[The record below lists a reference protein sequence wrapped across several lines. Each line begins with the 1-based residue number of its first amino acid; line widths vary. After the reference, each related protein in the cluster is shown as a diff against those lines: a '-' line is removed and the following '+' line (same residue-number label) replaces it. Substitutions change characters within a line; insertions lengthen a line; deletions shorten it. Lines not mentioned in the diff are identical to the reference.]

1 MKCGLIQFLFAF
13 PLVGGSPFQHAVF
26 QGNSHSGRETRSRN
40 KNWCAYVVHKN
51 VSCAVAGGSESS
63 VQPEVFPCPPE
74 TPNCAQQVIY
84 RTQFR
89 PMYKIAYKTVT
100 ELEWR
105 CCPGY
110 QGHDCW
116 EVKDVKLLQVERVPH
131 APSGHV
137 PAPRAPEQRSETQSN
152 HPWGQEGQFGGQAG
166 HKPAGVDGGSQSAQ
180 HLEEEVQKL
189 SQMVLDMQARMTDM
203 SSNLRLDF
211 QEDASKMLLTLLNN
225 HRPPATAR
233 GEETHT
239 VQVQDFSFGSETTQM
254 DEVMNKIGQVSDDL
268 ESKGNALDDLRGRV
282 DRHGEQI
289 HLLMEAAHD
298 QLSTAP
304 PGPPAGDADLR
315 AYLDERIGAL
325 REELTGGMD
334 IKLADMKNLC
344 DYKLMSV
351 QEQCEG
357 QETNYLGLAEL
368 MDSKETDLRNEIQ
381 DLKTK
386 LGDPGKENAR
396 LAENLEICLNSSGK
410 TEASCCLSVEEKMKK
425 HQAEAIRDLRET
437 LEDKLTSMED
447 TLTSLLVDT
456 SNHSSGGL
464 LTDEDLSQQSSQ
476 SCRTAINA
484 METRLKAQLN
494 GLGTI
499 EGKLLNFSASIE
511 NLHGELSHL
520 KGRAGKLED
529 SLSDVVEQR
538 PPFHNATRARL
549 GAEQEAEDLLELHRT
564 RHQELRNRLDELGR
578 RVKAEADLCRGQ
590 TEDVGR
596 EMAQMG
602 SRVGSVESL
611 CGRLEP
617 FSDSLHRIKEGLNK
631 HVTGLWTCVNRLNG
645 TVKAHAR
652 DIGGLRGT
660 CVGLQHGISDVAR
673 DLQALTSGDARKT
686 GLQAAVE
693 DAGPLQASSKTL
705 TGPAAP
711 QEASLPQPPV
721 METGEAGPP
730 GKMTSSK
737 LPRGTDGSMM
747 PVLGFAGAPAHPVK
761 PADALKP
768 GTLVVSAGANAH
780 RGPSRQTAPGVTPS
794 FSAGL
799 TLPPFPGRAGIVRF
813 NKVLVNDGGHYDA
826 HTGIFTAPT
835 DGRYLVT
842 AVLAAR
848 RGERLEAVLSVSD
861 RSVQR
866 LGPTGPAGPPAGGQ
880 CDCGGSASLSL
891 VLPLRRGDR
900 AGMVVTAGELAASA
914 SSEVLSSFSGVL
926 LHAGPSER

>member
-1 MKCGLIQFLFAF
+1 M
-13 PLVGGSPFQHAVF
+13 
-26 QGNSHSGRETRSRN
+26 
-40 KNWCAYVVHKN
+40 
-51 VSCAVAGGSESS
+51 
-63 VQPEVFPCPPE
+63 
-74 TPNCAQQVIY
+74 
-84 RTQFR
+84 
-89 PMYKIAYKTVT
+89 
-100 ELEWR
+100 
-105 CCPGY
+105 
-110 QGHDCW
+110 
-116 EVKDVKLLQVERVPH
+116 
-131 APSGHV
+131 
-137 PAPRAPEQRSETQSN
+137 QR
-152 HPWGQEGQFGGQAG
+152 
-166 HKPAGVDGGSQSAQ
+166 
-180 HLEEEVQKL
+180 L

-325 REELTGGMD
+325 REELMGGMD

-410 TEASCCLSVEEKMKK
+410 TEDSCCLSVEQKMKK

-578 RVKAEADLCRGQ
+578 QVKAEADLCRGQ

-596 EMAQMG
+596 EMTQMG

-660 CVGLQHGISDVAR
+660 CVGLQHDISDVAR

-686 GLQAAVE
+686 GKLQ
-693 DAGPLQASSKTL
+693 T
-705 TGPAAP
+705 
-711 QEASLPQPPV
+711 
-721 METGEAGPP
+721 
-730 GKMTSSK
+730 
-737 LPRGTDGSMM
+737 
-747 PVLGFAGAPAHPVK
+747 
-761 PADALKP
+761 
-768 GTLVVSAGANAH
+768 
-780 RGPSRQTAPGVTPS
+780 
-794 FSAGL
+794 
-799 TLPPFPGRAGIVRF
+799 
-813 NKVLVNDGGHYDA
+813 
-826 HTGIFTAPT
+826 
-835 DGRYLVT
+835 
-842 AVLAAR
+842 
-848 RGERLEAVLSVSD
+848 
-861 RSVQR
+861 
-866 LGPTGPAGPPAGGQ
+866 
-880 CDCGGSASLSL
+880 
-891 VLPLRRGDR
+891 
-900 AGMVVTAGELAASA
+900 
-914 SSEVLSSFSGVL
+914 
-926 LHAGPSER
+926 